1 MAILKK
7 EIKSNF
13 TVVHNN
19 FLQDT
24 KLSINARGLLMTM
37 LSMKE
42 NWNFSIKG
50 LAGILPDG
58 ERKISST
65 LNELEELGYLIRIR
79 KYKNGKIVDWE
90 YTFSDEPIINGGKTV
105 ENSVLT
111 HSNAL
116 VPTPGTE
123 QEKSPVPA
131 SGVEQQNLYL
141 QNVDVENVDVQ
152 NSGYYKIP
160 YNQILSNQISVN
172 QSLIAG
178 TKKSEKVFN
187 TFNNSE
193 YKLAYKKAHEQINSE
208 ILLDEKDDTGQ
219 ALHTQ
224 YEIHEVT
231 DLMAWVSIT
240 NKPKLKINGGSFNID
255 KVREEFSR
263 LEEKHIRY
271 VISCMRA
278 NAERIRNRRGYLL
291 SCLFNAPNN
300 IEYKESQHE
309 D

>member
-65 LNELEELGYLIRIR
+65 LNELEELGYLIRMR

-90 YTFSDEPIINGGKTV
+90 YTFSDEPIINGGKPV

-111 HSNAL
+111 HGNAL
-116 VPTPGTE
+116 VPTLGTE
-123 QEKSPVPA
+123 QGKSPVPA
-131 SGVEQQNLYL
+131 SGVEQQNLHL
-141 QNVDVENVDVQ
+141 QNVDVENVHLQ

-187 TFNNSE
+187 TFNNPE
-193 YKLAYKKAHEQINSE
+193 HKLAYRKAHEQINSE
-208 ILLDEKDDTGQ
+208 ILIAEKGDDGQ

-224 YEIHEVT
+224 YKIHEIV
-231 DLMAWVSIT
+231 DLMAWVNIT

-255 KVREEFSR
+255 KVRKEFLR
-263 LEEKHIRY
+263 LEEKHICY
-271 VISCMRA
+271 VIGCIRA